1 MELSPTKHLKHSNE
15 SLTKKKK
22 NLTKIDLKLSLV
34 TWTEKVGE

>member
-15 SLTKKKK
+15 SLTKKK